1 MSEESV
7 GTVRSVRP
15 FHGSIPTLTL
25 TLSLLSFAAL
35 RNEMIPG
42 FQHFSPS
49 RQRGDAG
56 SDALSGRSA
65 ARILEVGTLGNHLV
79 AKRKQPGHLSTIP
92 ALSPS
97 YG

>member
-79 AKRKQPGHLSTIP
+79 AKRG
-92 ALSPS
+92 
-97 YG
+97 